1 VKSARASTFILA
13 WPDFSGCFPASP
25 SVPVLEEDEGVS
37 VKGLCL
43 GVTALAN
50 PVLMFDEVSRFR
62 ILSTIPIDASERSP
76 DA

>member
-1 VKSARASTFILA
+1 VKSERASNFILA

-37 VKGLCL
+37 VKGLAL

-50 PVLMFDEVSRFR
+50 PVLMFE
-62 ILSTIPIDASERSP
+62 
-76 DA
+76 